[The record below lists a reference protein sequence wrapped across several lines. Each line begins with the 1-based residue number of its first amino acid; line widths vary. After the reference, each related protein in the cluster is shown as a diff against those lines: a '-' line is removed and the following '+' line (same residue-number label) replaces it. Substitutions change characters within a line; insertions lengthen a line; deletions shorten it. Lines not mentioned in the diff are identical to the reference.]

1 MSNRLYRS
9 RADRMAAG
17 VCGGLGEYL
26 RIDSTII
33 RLIFVLLALSTG
45 VGVMLYLIL
54 WIIVP
59 YEGEGEMGSPETT
72 RTGAGEIAERAR
84 QMGDDVRQAFRQ
96 PNPQTALIAGGALIV
111 LGFIFLVQ
119 NLDLAWLRWL
129 NTGLLWALLLI
140 AAGVALILRRL
151 RD

>member
-1 MSNRLYRS
+1 
-9 RADRMAAG
+9 
-17 VCGGLGEYL
+17 
-26 RIDSTII
+26 
-33 RLIFVLLALSTG
+33 
-45 VGVMLYLIL
+45 
-54 WIIVP
+54 
-59 YEGEGEMGSPETT
+59 MGSPETT

-111 LGFIFLVQ
+111 LGFVFLVQ